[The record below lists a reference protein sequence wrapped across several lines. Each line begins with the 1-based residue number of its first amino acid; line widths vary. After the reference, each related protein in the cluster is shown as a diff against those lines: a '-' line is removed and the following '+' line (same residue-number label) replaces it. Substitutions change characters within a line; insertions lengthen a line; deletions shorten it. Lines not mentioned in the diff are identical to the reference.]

1 MYVVGVGLVKIYK
14 ALIRLVAGGTL
25 HPPSDV
31 YVRRFLC
38 LLLYFN
44 KTATLKLVGDQA
56 WFLVLKLNLQR
67 S

>member
-1 MYVVGVGLVKIYK
+1 MGLVKIYK
-14 ALIRLVAGGTL
+14 ALIRLVVGGTL

-31 YVRRFLC
+31 YVRRFLY

-44 KTATLKLVGDQA
+44 KTATLKLLSEQA
-56 WFLVLKLNLQR
+56 WFLVPKLNLQR